1 MDAAAL
7 LPRLIEGVMLLV
19 VLEAAGLHLLRRLRG
34 IGPGLAPHAVNL
46 ASGFC
51 LMLALRNALAG
62 TGVVGILLPLILS
75 FAAHLI
81 DLARSWR
88 GSDRRR

>member
-1 MDAAAL
+1 MDAATL
-7 LPRLIEGVMLLV
+7 LPRLIEGVMALV
-19 VLEAAGLHLLRRLRG
+19 VVEAAGLHLLRRLRG

-62 TGVVGILLPLILS
+62 TGTIGIVLPLMLS
-75 FAAHLI
+75 FAAHLT
-81 DLARSWR
+81 DLARSWKR
-88 GSDRRR
+88 

>member
-1 MDAAAL
+1 MDAATL
-7 LPRLIEGVMLLV
+7 LPRLIEGVMALV
-19 VLEAAGLHLLRRLRG
+19 VVEAAVLHLLRRLRG
-34 IGPGLAPHAVNL
+34 IGPGLAPYAVNL

-62 TGVVGILLPLILS
+62 TGTIGIVLPLMLS
-75 FAAHLI
+75 FAAHLT

-88 GSDRRR
+88 R